1 MTDPELGPGRERTVE
16 ALCEH
21 FARDALTVEEF
32 ERRVD
37 RAHRAET
44 TEELR
49 ALLRDL
55 PGGMGVIEAREEAS
69 VVDGREADVPAGR
82 VRERS
87 TVLAVCGGNKRRGRW
102 IPARRTLSVAVCG
115 GVKLD
120 FREASLGPGITEVH
134 AMALCGGVEIV
145 VPPGMAVESEGFA
158 ILGGFENVDTH
169 PASADPEGPV
179 LRVRGFALCGSVGVS
194 VRHPGESQGE
204 ARRRVREERRRKRRL
219 RRGDG

>member
-1 MTDPELGPGRERTVE
+1 MTDPELGPGRQRTVE

-44 TEELR
+44 VEELR
-49 ALLRDL
+49 SLLQDL
-55 PGGMGVIEAREEAS
+55 PGGMD
-69 VVDGREADVPAGR
+69 VVDSGETSRGEVRRAQVTSAR

-102 IPARRTLSVAVCG
+102 IPARRTLSIAVCG

-120 FREASLGPGITEVH
+120 FREASLGPGVTEVH
-134 AMALCGGVEIV
+134 AMALCGGVEII
-145 VPPGMAVESEGFA
+145 VPPGLAVESEGFA
-158 ILGGFENVDTH
+158 ILGGFENVDAH

-179 LRVRGFALCGSVGVS
+179 LRVRGVALCGSVDVS
-194 VRHPGESQGE
+194 VRHPGESRHE
-204 ARRRVREERRRKRRL
+204 ARRRVREERRRRRRL
-219 RRGDG
+219 RGEDE